1 VTRQPTFLAAL
12 RSEALALRL
21 GARDARVARFGIGER
36 AAKNAFER
44 VSRSAADPVVLFGFS
59 GALDKS
65 LRPGDLVVATE
76 LGFVG
81 LDETV
86 ALFGAES
93 DAKELAA
100 HGLRV
105 VPAPVVTARR
115 LVVGD
120 EARAKAAGCGALAA
134 DMESW
139 FFAPLA
145 RDRRFAVIRAI
156 VDVPGRE
163 VRSAS
168 TPLAALRAAVALG
181 RAARVMHQSKVLFEV
196 PTSSEHPGES

>member
-1 VTRQPTFLAAL
+1 VTSEMTFLAAL
-12 RSEALALRL
+12 RTEALALRFGAP
-21 GARDARVARFGIGER
+21 GARVVTFGMGER
-36 AAKNAFER
+36 AAG
-44 VSRSAADPVVLFGFS
+44 AACARLSTLQTATVVLFGFS
-59 GALDKS
+59 GALDSS
-65 LRPGDLVVATE
+65 LHPGDLVVASE
-76 LGFVG
+76 LGLVG
-81 LDETV
+81 LDEAV
-86 ALFGAES
+86 ALAGAQRC
-93 DAKELAA
+93 AAELTA

-105 VPAPVVTARR
+105 VSAPVVTSPR

-120 EARAKAAGCGALAA
+120 EARAKAAARGAVAA

-168 TPLAALRAAVALG
+168 TPRAAVRAGRALG
-181 RAARVMHQSKVLFEV
+181 RAARVMQRSNVLFEV
-196 PTSSEHPGES
+196 PTSSELPGES